1 LADDGVLVEIV
12 GAGLEP
18 FGSSSIC
25 DDSSFSV
32 ELFLVVEFN
41 SNSLLFDEDVDVEGE
56 KLGSDTMTIEVVWI
70 FLTARLVSFE
80 LPVSERV
87 DSVVEFV
94 ELFVLLVLLLLLLFA
109 VVLELLL
116 LLVDEELV
124 LALLSVVGLGILS
137 TSCHNA

>member
-18 FGSSSIC
+18 FG
-25 DDSSFSV
+25 
-32 ELFLVVEFN
+32 
-41 SNSLLFDEDVDVEGE
+41 
-56 KLGSDTMTIEVVWI
+56 